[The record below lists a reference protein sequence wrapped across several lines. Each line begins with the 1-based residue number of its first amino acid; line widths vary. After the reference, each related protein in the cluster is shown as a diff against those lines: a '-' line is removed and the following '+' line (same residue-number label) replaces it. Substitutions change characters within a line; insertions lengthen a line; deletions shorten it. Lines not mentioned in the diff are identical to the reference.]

1 MFYLFDLKF
10 IQCTLSTWTTF
21 YLEHLSV
28 SNCFPGPLNIYTKH
42 TSIFPFYLKSLYFN
56 LTSLYL
62 KQNFRSCCNY
72 SRTIPVFL
80 FARSVLQVIYRVSWE
95 NTVEFFQFEYVRDLG
110 CEFQDVKQTVDL
122 ELHLKMWISRNSN
135 SPCMV

>member
-1 MFYLFDLKF
+1 MFYLFDWKF
-10 IQCTLSTWTTF
+10 RQCALSTWTTF
-21 YLEHLSV
+21 YLEYLSV
-28 SNCFPGPLNIYTKH
+28 SNCFPDPLNIYTKR
-42 TSIFPFYLKSLYFN
+42 TSIFPFYLKSLYLN

-62 KQNFRSCCNY
+62 KQNLRSCCNY
-72 SRTIPVFL
+72 SRTISVFL
-80 FARSVLQVIYRVSWE
+80 FARSVLQVIYRVSCE

-110 CEFQDVKQTVDL
+110 CEFQDVKQTKDL